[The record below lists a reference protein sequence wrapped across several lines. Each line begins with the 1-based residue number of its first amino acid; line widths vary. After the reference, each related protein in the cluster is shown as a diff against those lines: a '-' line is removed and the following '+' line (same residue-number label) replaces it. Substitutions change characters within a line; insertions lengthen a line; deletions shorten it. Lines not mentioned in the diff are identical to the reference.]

1 MLVRQEKLW
10 PSQHSQQQCR
20 ENGRIHGQQT
30 AGTPHPQPSQTIN
43 QGRLPQ
49 DDSRWLLPV
58 TPLYQVPSQVLREK
72 VPPGNVPSSD
82 PLTTPVQAQV
92 RAGQV
97 IWSKYFQPKLVRE
110 GMRQES
116 LWMFIGLTRKI
127 QIPKPKNNCLRDD
140 RARSGSGMCAGH
152 CPGHVFT
159 VHGVYSM

>member
-1 MLVRQEKLW
+1 MLVRQEWLW
-10 PSQHSQQQCR
+10 PAQHSQQQCR

-30 AGTPHPQPSQTIN
+30 AETPHPQPSQTIN

-127 QIPKPKNNCLRDD
+127 QIPRVSQSHMGHKYQIVYILFGHFLKHKN
-140 RARSGSGMCAGH
+140 
-152 CPGHVFT
+152 VFIII
-159 VHGVYSM
+159 S